1 MCFSDCDFVKTI
13 MNMVVL
19 HGNIDEI
26 LSRMKFMDFAMYYK
40 IEINSEFKFM
50 NNLSMFR
57 NCFSKCF

>member
-19 HGNIDEI
+19 HENIDEI
-26 LSRMKFMDFAMYYK
+26 LPNEVHGLCNVLQK
-40 IEINSEFKFM
+40 NSEFKFM